1 MRKATIDRQTSETNI
16 SATVNLDGGGTYAL
30 TTGIGFLDHMLEQLA
45 RHSLIDISVKA
56 KGDLHID
63 AHHTTEDVG
72 IVLGQAVGRALGDRR
87 GIRRYASLELPMDE
101 ALTRVAV
108 DVSGRPCLV
117 WRTRFSQTRIGDFD
131 TELVPE
137 WFRAFAINAGIT
149 VHVETLYGDN
159 SHHIAESCFKGL
171 GRALRAAIAID
182 PYEKGRIPSTKET
195 LKADAAVDRS

>member
-16 SATVNLDGGGTYAL
+16 SATVNLDGGGAYEL
-30 TTGIGFLDHMLEQLA
+30 TTGIGSLDHMLEQLA

-108 DVSGRPCLV
+108 DVSGRAYLV

-137 WFRAFAINAGIT
+137 WFRAFAINAGMT

-182 PYEKGRIPSTKET
+182 PSEKGRIPSTKGT